1 MATQHKVTIL
11 YTAVDG
17 SRMIKDFKT
26 LNGAKGFA
34 HKMIGEH
41 PEMGG
46 YYAVS
51 GDGIGKVQ
59 VTGVALKELF
69 PEKTTA
75 RVEPEMDEQAAL
87 ECHERE
93 YEETDRRL
101 NAAFWA
107 ARDAEITTKR
117 SPGAQ
122 AQHGDTEMYQASH
135 IIAYYRFLMD
145 QLDTALDRQA
155 SQNRAL
161 AYAYQDAIL
170 AYTWG

>member
-46 YYAVS
+46 HYAVS

-59 VTGVALKELF
+59 VTGVSLNELF
-69 PEKTTA
+69 PEKTPA
-75 RVEPEMDEQAAL
+75 RVEPEMNNQNTVKEHWLA
-87 ECHERE
+87 CVTERLTVVIPAGHAE
-93 YEETDRRL
+93 FVRRIADADYCAGVTV
-101 NAAFWA
+101 NEAVFNIERSISYYHATKPQH
-107 ARDAEITTKR
+107 ARDCAYV
-117 SPGAQ
+117 
-122 AQHGDTEMYQASH
+122 TESGPAPCTC
-135 IIAYYRFLMD
+135 R
-145 QLDTALDRQA
+145 
-155 SQNRAL
+155 
-161 AYAYQDAIL
+161 
-170 AYTWG
+170 